1 MKPMLRQVL
10 DRMAP
15 RIGLTPEAIDL
26 LVTGSQTALVRAERP
41 LSPGGHATDVV
52 ILVLEGAGRVEYA
65 AGGAHTVIVQL
76 VPPGQFVRVPT
87 GRGSSPRTPVLHAVA
102 HVDSWVAVIGTPV
115 LAGVLARLP
124 ADRLLR
130 LMAYSWRALS
140 RHLFDRCRMPLLR
153 LGDRLLLELGTL
165 AHDFG
170 QPIAGG
176 IRIDVRVTHAQLANL
191 VGGSRAAVCRELA
204 ELVGRGRLAVLGRY
218 FVLPDGS
225 VPASATLRS

>member
-1 MKPMLRQVL
+1 
-10 DRMAP
+10 
-15 RIGLTPEAIDL
+15 
-26 LVTGSQTALVRAERP
+26 
-41 LSPGGHATDVV
+41 
-52 ILVLEGAGRVEYA
+52 
-65 AGGAHTVIVQL
+65 
-76 VPPGQFVRVPT
+76 
-87 GRGSSPRTPVLHAVA
+87 
-102 HVDSWVAVIGTPV
+102 VAVISTPV
-115 LAGVLARLP
+115 LAGVLARMP

-176 IRIDVRVTHAQLANL
+176 VRIDVRVTHAQLADL

-204 ELVGRGRLAVLGRY
+204 ELVSRGRLAVLGRY
-218 FVLPDGS
+218 FVLPEAS
-225 VPASATLRS
+225 LPAPAAQRS